1 MQVCGFWQ
9 LLRPAGRVGG
19 SAGAQQR
26 APAWQRVCGS
36 HRLCPT
42 KANPTLARSAPMGRL
57 IQTYKSHGRGAILE
71 GQGPTPSA
79 HACRIGHH
87 SQLDGD
93 HDYSW
98 VTASHHQSDLI
109 FGLSA
114 IHLGGGRGPTLSQ
127 NSKSAD
133 WLAPLHQHACAVTDH
148 LDQTPGSEYL
158 HNHASDG
165 TALSSYGS
173 MVLRSKT

>member
-1 MQVCGFWQ
+1 MCGFWE

-19 SAGAQQR
+19 GAGAQQR
-26 APAWQRVCGS
+26 APAWQCVCDS
-36 HRLCPT
+36 HRLCAT
-42 KANPTLARSAPMGRL
+42 KATPTLTHSTQTGPL
-57 IQTYKSHGRGAILE
+57 IQTQKSHGRGAILE
-71 GQGPTPSA
+71 GQGQTPSA
-79 HACRIGHH
+79 HACRSGHH

-98 VTASHHQSDLI
+98 ITASHHQSDLI

-114 IHLGGGRGPTLSQ
+114 IDLRGGRGPTLSQ
-127 NSKSAD
+127 HSKSAD
-133 WLAPLHQHACAVTDH
+133 LPAPAPTRLRRKTTT

-165 TALSSYGS
+165 TTLSS
-173 MVLRSKT
+173 